1 MKILILNGSAREKSR
16 SRGIANTVKEFLLD
30 QDSEV
35 DFFDVRYDELPLFKG
50 GSESDHP
57 NVKKLRK
64 LADEADGFFL
74 ITPEYHN
81 GMSGALKNALDF
93 LGGDHFRGKP
103 ALIAASAGGGKG
115 GINALNNL
123 RLVLRGVYAFVLSEQ
138 FVADPHCFDD
148 DFRFSD
154 PEGEKR
160 LSAMVE
166 ELSKMTALIK
176 NRSTIEI
183 VRA

>member
-1 MKILILNGSAREKSR
+1 MKILVLNGSAREKSR
-16 SRGIANTVKEFLLD
+16 SRGIANMVKEFLQD
-30 QDSEV
+30 QYIDV
-35 DFFDVRYDELPLFKG
+35 TFFDVRFDELPLFKG
-50 GSESDHP
+50 GSESDHS

-81 GMSGALKNALDF
+81 GMSGSLKNALDF

-123 RLVLRGVYAFVLSEQ
+123 RLVLRGVYAVVLPEQ
-138 FVADPHCFDD
+138 FVADPHCFDE

-154 PEGEKR
+154 PEGEER
-160 LSAMVE
+160 LTAMVD
-166 ELSKMTALIK
+166 ELTKMTALLE
-176 NRSTIEI
+176 NRHKVS
-183 VRA
+183 